1 MMSEA
6 RILAVQARE
15 IHVTM
20 ELPITLIRS
29 ILRCA
34 DHCVVEL
41 SMDDP
46 DNKRAYEDFS
56 EFCKFLEEFNKGIKD
71 GRVE

>member
-1 MMSEA
+1 MSEV

-20 ELPITLIRS
+20 EIPISIIRS
-29 ILRCA
+29 ILRCTDA
-34 DHCVVEL
+34 TVVEL
-41 SMDDP
+41 DMKDP
-46 DNKRAYEDFS
+46 DNERAYREFSDFV
-56 EFCKFLEEFNKGIKD
+56 KFLDEFNKGIKD

>member
-1 MMSEA
+1 MSEV

-20 ELPITLIRS
+20 EIPITTIRS

-34 DHCVVEL
+34 DACVVEL
-41 SMDDP
+41 DMNDT
-46 DNKRAYEDFS
+46 DNQRAFTEFND
-56 EFCKFLEEFNKGIKD
+56 FCKFLDEFNKGIKD